1 MVLTPSTAT
10 KRKNDENVSVAAPP
24 KKARVAGNGAH
35 AAAAVLL
42 KTILANPKSF
52 PAPASADAVRDALVD
67 LAVYANALEEQNR
80 ALRVANNAK
89 PAAPVA
95 KAVKSK
101 DELEVEAERI
111 RNAAQNGIIKQM
123 AWKPTCK
130 QGRAKWSYDGFCPDP
145 EVFGVLMGLGGT
157 PKFKVKK
164 FKAEAFEELIG
175 ELDRSV
181 RYDVLHITSADVTVR
196 WNETGEFKF
205 SGSYGKLPK
214 KD

>member
-123 AWKPTCK
+123 AVSPTAYSRIYAFSSSSHAHICSGNLPASK
-130 QGRAKWSYDGFCPDP
+130 DERSGRTTASA
-145 EVFGVLMGLGGT
+145 LT
-157 PKFKVKK
+157 P
-164 FKAEAFEELIG
+164 
-175 ELDRSV
+175 RSSV
-181 RYDVLHITSADVTVR
+181 CS
-196 WNETGEFKF
+196 W
-205 SGSYGKLPK
+205 GSEGRRSSR
-214 KD
+214 